1 MYKVKIF
8 DKTKKRVII
17 NSTNLNGANLNNHII
32 NLTKDI
38 IYLVDKKELN
48 RAIYENKALKWYI
61 RKID

>member
-17 NSTNLNGANLNNHII
+17 NSTNLNGAKLNNHII

>member
-17 NSTNLNGANLNNHII
+17 NSTNLKGANLNNHII

-48 RAIYENKALKWYI
+48 KAIYENKALKWYI